1 MTAEDFEELIE
12 ETFEHLGQGRFRMAL
27 TSAKRVYEEF
37 PEDYRSSV
45 CLAWALMENGNSAE
59 ALEFANLS
67 VRLSSNNIN
76 ARTYRGY
83 LLTRMSL
90 YEGALSDLNYAIKND
105 TPLSEMAFKAKAAAL
120 AGMGDYGKALEVLE
134 NKINSEPETIEPFK
148 YLIYLLNIAVNI
160 EKPVEEDINLY
171 KTAAEA
177 FRQKEYWFS
186 YIAAKKIQDTPSLK
200 HIRKEALLL
209 ELDSLFLMF
218 RVREALDK
226 AEIERNTYKK
236 DKKFDYIYSKI
247 LKSSSEGKIIKPM
260 EKKVL
265 NGRTDIEIY
274 PGPVYKVY
282 TAKTYNFIDNLNSG
296 RRVYLLQFN
305 EDTIRYIGVE
315 IVIDNPFYKKR
326 TFDIDGMAVWYLN
339 NIEAGRNRFILGL
352 EKEWRTVEFVQNWGT
367 NSSGF
372 WTEGQGQVDIYLE
385 DKKICTRYFLI
396 GSSQLMNFEESPE
409 FRDSEESGKRKFT
422 SLPGKVKKYIAQTAG
437 YETVESLLGEIEEL
451 TGIQEVKIS
460 IKDFIDY
467 LRFITERKKSGLNN
481 NEKFSI
487 NCIFSGNPGTGKIT
501 TAWILGRV
509 LKSMGTLR
517 SGHLI
522 ETDWSGLTGKDTE
535 ESAQKMNH
543 IIEEAAGGI
552 LFIKNADSIIQED
565 KDDYAKTSV
574 ELLLRILENRSGEL
588 SVISSVDPAQLNTFI
603 DFYPGIKSLF
613 PHIFNFEDLTPD
625 ELTGLF
631 KKIAAGEDYVVP
643 EESEKLLKKEFTLL
657 QKKRDGGFKN
667 AKLIKNYLSEI
678 KIQIGKRYLKIPA
691 YKRTREAMCT
701 IYPDDVSAVLRNRN
715 SDKDHPGID
724 EDLLRSS
731 LEQLNKLTGLESV
744 KSEINEI
751 IKLAKFFVEEGEN
764 PENKFLSHFVFMG
777 NPGTGKTTIA
787 RIFSQ
792 IYCALGI
799 LPKGHLVETDR
810 QGLVGVYVGQ
820 TAQKTAEMIDKAGGG
835 TLFIDEAYTL
845 SRKGSMSANDF
856 GNEAIETLLKRM
868 EDERGKF
875 IVIAA
880 GYTEQMNSFLDS
892 NPGLQ
897 SRFTRKI
904 LFEDFSPEELLK
916 MTEDSLKE
924 KGHLLVDEA
933 REQLFKFYNRIFRER
948 EKNFGNARLVRDLV
962 DRILKNHLLRVADIP
977 YLERTEFKLREISIE
992 DVLSVTA
999 DSKSKTPARI
1009 QGDSELLDEY
1019 LTELS
1024 ELAGLESVK
1033 NSVRKLVSSLKVAK
1047 LREEKGLK
1055 IIPKNLHSVFVGN
1068 PGTGKTTIA
1077 RLLSKIYKE
1086 MGVLEK
1092 GHLVEVDRSG
1102 LVAGYQGQTAI
1113 KTDAVIQQALG
1124 GTLFIDEAYSL
1135 ARGANDFG
1143 QEAIDTLIK
1152 RMEDYQGRF
1161 VVIVAGY
1168 TNEMK
1173 EFIESNP
1180 GLKSRFTSYYNFED
1194 YSPRQLLEIAL
1205 VITGKNGYNPDEG
1218 AWQLLLDICTELYG
1232 KRDKNFGN
1240 ARMVRNILYKAISNQ
1255 EERIL
1260 TLYNPDTEDLSTIIY
1275 DDVAKIDLAE
1285 L

>member
-1 MTAEDFEELIE
+1 
-12 ETFEHLGQGRFRMAL
+12 
-27 TSAKRVYEEF
+27 
-37 PEDYRSSV
+37 
-45 CLAWALMENGNSAE
+45 
-59 ALEFANLS
+59 
-67 VRLSSNNIN
+67 
-76 ARTYRGY
+76 
-83 LLTRMSL
+83 
-90 YEGALSDLNYAIKND
+90 
-105 TPLSEMAFKAKAAAL
+105 
-120 AGMGDYGKALEVLE
+120 
-134 NKINSEPETIEPFK
+134 
-148 YLIYLLNIAVNI
+148 
-160 EKPVEEDINLY
+160 
-171 KTAAEA
+171 
-177 FRQKEYWFS
+177 
-186 YIAAKKIQDTPSLK
+186 
-200 HIRKEALLL
+200 
-209 ELDSLFLMF
+209 
-218 RVREALDK
+218 
-226 AEIERNTYKK
+226 
-236 DKKFDYIYSKI
+236 
-247 LKSSSEGKIIKPM
+247 
-260 EKKVL
+260 
-265 NGRTDIEIY
+265 
-274 PGPVYKVY
+274 
-282 TAKTYNFIDNLNSG
+282 
-296 RRVYLLQFN
+296 
-305 EDTIRYIGVE
+305 
-315 IVIDNPFYKKR
+315 
-326 TFDIDGMAVWYLN
+326 
-339 NIEAGRNRFILGL
+339 
-352 EKEWRTVEFVQNWGT
+352 
-367 NSSGF
+367 
-372 WTEGQGQVDIYLE
+372 
-385 DKKICTRYFLI
+385 
-396 GSSQLMNFEESPE
+396 
-409 FRDSEESGKRKFT
+409 
-422 SLPGKVKKYIAQTAG
+422 
-437 YETVESLLGEIEEL
+437 
-451 TGIQEVKIS
+451 
-460 IKDFIDY
+460 
-467 LRFITERKKSGLNN
+467 
-481 NEKFSI
+481 
-487 NCIFSGNPGTGKIT
+487 
-501 TAWILGRV
+501 
-509 LKSMGTLR
+509 
-517 SGHLI
+517 
-522 ETDWSGLTGKDTE
+522 
-535 ESAQKMNH
+535 
-543 IIEEAAGGI
+543 
-552 LFIKNADSIIQED
+552 
-565 KDDYAKTSV
+565 
-574 ELLLRILENRSGEL
+574 
-588 SVISSVDPAQLNTFI
+588 
-603 DFYPGIKSLF
+603 
-613 PHIFNFEDLTPD
+613 
-625 ELTGLF
+625 
-631 KKIAAGEDYVVP
+631 
-643 EESEKLLKKEFTLL
+643 
-657 QKKRDGGFKN
+657 
-667 AKLIKNYLSEI
+667 
-678 KIQIGKRYLKIPA
+678 
-691 YKRTREAMCT
+691 
-701 IYPDDVSAVLRNRN
+701 
-715 SDKDHPGID
+715 
-724 EDLLRSS
+724 
-731 LEQLNKLTGLESV
+731 
-744 KSEINEI
+744 
-751 IKLAKFFVEEGEN
+751 
-764 PENKFLSHFVFMG
+764 MG

-787 RIFSQ
+787 TIFSQ